1 LTRWTSSTSL
11 KISHH
16 QRYIRDAGHM
26 FALSKLGDG
35 CFVVEA
41 FNHRSYG
48 LALEV
53 LADVMFTMGVHLDVN
68 DPR

>member
-1 LTRWTSSTSL
+1 
-11 KISHH
+11 
-16 QRYIRDAGHM
+16 M